1 MKNNMTINKRLKT
14 VIIGAAIL
22 AIGGSAIYASSASA
36 ATEDT
41 ANKKPFIEWKK
52 NKEEKMPGEKGL
64 KIKEEKRSYEKGSEQ
79 MKTYLTSLVNE
90 GVLTQQKADSI
101 TNYLQKKAD
110 ERKAEFDKIKSM
122 TPEERKNYMSQKK
135 GEMLNPFDAMV
146 KDGVLTQTEADT
158 VKSKLQEKRAAER
171 KQKITEQLSSLVENK
186 TITQDQV
193 NKLIEKLQ
201 KKDEEAKA
209 LHEKLK
215 AMTPEERKTYM
226 EQNKKDRKDILQEL
240 VDEGTITKDQA
251 DAMRKA
257 MPMHHGAKGH
267 GFHKEKKSN

>member
-1 MKNNMTINKRLKT
+1 MNNMTINKRLKT
-14 VIIGAAIL
+14 LIIGAAIL
-22 AIGGSAIYASSASA
+22 AIGGSAIYASSANA

-41 ANKKPFIEWKK
+41 ANKKPAVEWKK
-52 NKEEKMPGEKGL
+52 DKEGKTPGEKRFKMKG
-64 KIKEEKRSYEKGSEQ
+64 EKGFPGKGVEE

-101 TNYLQKKAD
+101 TNYLQKKAE
-110 ERKAEFDKIKSM
+110 ERKAEFDKIKAM
-122 TPEERKNYMSQKK
+122 TPEERKTYMNQKK
-135 GEMLNPFDAMV
+135 GEKLNPFDAMV
-146 KDGVLTQTEADT
+146 KDGILTQAEADT
-158 VKSKLQEKRAAER
+158 INSKLQEKRATER

-215 AMTPEERKTYM
+215 AMTPEERKSYM

-251 DAMRKA
+251 DAMRKV
-257 MPMHHGAKGH
+257 MPMHHGAKGP
-267 GFHKEKKSN
+267 GFEKGKKDKQ

>member
-1 MKNNMTINKRLKT
+1 MTINKRLKT
-14 VIIGAAIL
+14 LIIGATIL
-22 AIGGSAIYASSASA
+22 AIGGSAIYASSANA
-36 ATEDT
+36 ATEDA

-52 NKEEKMPGEKGL
+52 NKEGKMPGEKGF
-64 KIKEEKRSYEKGSEQ
+64 KMKEEKGAEQ
-79 MKTYLTSLVNE
+79 MKTYLASLVNE

-101 TNYLQKKAD
+101 TNYLQKKAE
-110 ERKAEFDKIKSM
+110 ERKAEFDKVKSM
-122 TPEERKNYMSQKK
+122 TQEERKNYMSQKK
-135 GEMLNPFDAMV
+135 GERLNPFDAMV
-146 KDGVLTQTEADT
+146 KDGVLTQSEADT
-158 VKSKLQEKRAAER
+158 IKSKLQEKRAAER

-201 KKDEEAKA
+201 KKDEETKA

-267 GFHKEKKSN
+267 EFEKGKKDNQ

>member
-1 MKNNMTINKRLKT
+1 MNNMTISKRLKT
-14 VIIGAAIL
+14 LIIGATIL
-22 AIGGSAIYASSASA
+22 AIGGTTIYAASANA
-36 ATEDT
+36 ATEDA
-41 ANKKPFIEWKK
+41 ANKKPLIEWKK
-52 NKEEKMPGEKGL
+52 NKEGKMPGEKGF
-64 KIKEEKRSYEKGSEQ
+64 KIKEERGSYVKGAEQ

-101 TNYLQKKAD
+101 TNYLQKKEE
-110 ERKAEFDKIKSM
+110 ERKAEFDKIKAM

-135 GEMLNPFDAMV
+135 GERLNPFDAMV

-158 VKSKLQEKRAAER
+158 IKSKLQEKRATER
-171 KQKITEQLSSLVENK
+171 KQKITEQLSGLVENK

-215 AMTPEERKTYM
+215 AMTPEERKSYM

-251 DAMRKA
+251 DAMRKV

>member
-1 MKNNMTINKRLKT
+1 MTISKRLKT
-14 VIIGAAIL
+14 LIIGATIL
-22 AIGGSAIYASSASA
+22 AIGGTTIYASSANA

-52 NKEEKMPGEKGL
+52 NKEGKMPGEKGF
-64 KIKEEKRSYEKGSEQ
+64 KMKEERGSYVKGAEQ
-79 MKTYLTSLVNE
+79 MKTYLASLVNE

-101 TNYLQKKAD
+101 TNYLQKKTE

-122 TPEERKNYMSQKK
+122 TPEERKNYMSQKN
-135 GEMLNPFDAMV
+135 GERLNPFDAMV
-146 KDGVLTQTEADT
+146 KDGVLTQSEADT
-158 VKSKLQEKRAAER
+158 IKSKLQEKRAADR
-171 KQKITEQLSSLVENK
+171 KQKITEQFSSLVENK

-215 AMTPEERKTYM
+215 AMTPEERKAYM

-251 DAMRKA
+251 DAMRKV